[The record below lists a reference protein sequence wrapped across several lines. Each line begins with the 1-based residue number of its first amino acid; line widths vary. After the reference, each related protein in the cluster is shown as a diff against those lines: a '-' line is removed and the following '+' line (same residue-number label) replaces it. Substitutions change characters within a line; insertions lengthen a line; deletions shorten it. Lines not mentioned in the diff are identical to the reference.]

1 MSKNPYLDSVI
12 KYLKDKK
19 FSEIINL
26 KPNEINKF
34 IRENKSDIISS
45 LNLSEDNF
53 NSCRSYI
60 SICLKAIIIINFLSN
75 EEVNIY
81 NKLLQCKST
90 KEVTY
95 LLRDKEKLPFYLS
108 DNISVQIRKEINSIK
123 ESKVSKICTQENL
136 ELDQIN
142 IEQTTLEDFKEKK
155 KLNIDSLLTLIKND
169 KSLNKKLNDCTDK
182 EIYSLIKENFNETY
196 EISDELIDEY
206 IDIKNSSESIE
217 IDETINIEKVNLIN
231 KELTDRL
238 AVLQENFNQ
247 VSLENQNLLNE
258 KESLLAEI
266 DRLNKDIDK
275 YKNKSENQKVE
286 NLISMK
292 LNTFNSLLNSNS
304 PERQITIKDFILVNI
319 SKFIDKHN
327 LIKTENLISQNRDLY
342 SEMVQICLLSF
353 MHENLLF

>member
-1 MSKNPYLDSVI
+1 M
-12 KYLKDKK
+12 
-19 FSEIINL
+19 
-26 KPNEINKF
+26 
-34 IRENKSDIISS
+34 
-45 LNLSEDNF
+45 LN
-53 NSCRSYI
+53 
-60 SICLKAIIIINFLSN
+60 
-75 EEVNIY
+75 
-81 NKLLQCKST
+81 CKST

-95 LLRDKEKLPFYLS
+95 LLRDKIELPFYLS

-123 ESKVSKICTQENL
+123 ESKTLNIYNKENL
-136 ELDQIN
+136 EEVKL
-142 IEQTTLEDFKEKK
+142 EQTTLETFKEKK
-155 KLNIDSLLTLIKND
+155 KLNIESLITLIKND
-169 KSLNKKLNDCTDK
+169 NSLNKKLNNCTDK

-266 DRLNKDIDK
+266 DHLNKNIDK

-292 LNTFNSLLNSNS
+292 LNTFNSLLNNNS

>member
-45 LNLSEDNF
+45 LNLSE
-53 NSCRSYI
+53 
-60 SICLKAIIIINFLSN
+60 
-75 EEVNIY
+75 
-81 NKLLQCKST
+81 
-90 KEVTY
+90 
-95 LLRDKEKLPFYLS
+95 
-108 DNISVQIRKEINSIK
+108 
-123 ESKVSKICTQENL
+123 
-136 ELDQIN
+136 
-142 IEQTTLEDFKEKK
+142 
-155 KLNIDSLLTLIKND
+155 
-169 KSLNKKLNDCTDK
+169 
-182 EIYSLIKENFNETY
+182 
-196 EISDELIDEY
+196 
-206 IDIKNSSESIE
+206 IKNSSESIE

-247 VSLENQNLLNE
+247 ISLENQNLLNE
-258 KESLLAEI
+258 RESFIAEI

-275 YKNKSENQKVE
+275 YKNKSENPKVE

-292 LNTFNSLLNSNS
+292 LNTFNSLLNNNS

>member
-45 LNLSEDNF
+45 LNLSE
-53 NSCRSYI
+53 
-60 SICLKAIIIINFLSN
+60 
-75 EEVNIY
+75 
-81 NKLLQCKST
+81 
-90 KEVTY
+90 
-95 LLRDKEKLPFYLS
+95 
-108 DNISVQIRKEINSIK
+108 
-123 ESKVSKICTQENL
+123 
-136 ELDQIN
+136 
-142 IEQTTLEDFKEKK
+142 
-155 KLNIDSLLTLIKND
+155 
-169 KSLNKKLNDCTDK
+169 
-182 EIYSLIKENFNETY
+182 
-196 EISDELIDEY
+196 
-206 IDIKNSSESIE
+206 IKNSSESIE
-217 IDETINIEKVNLIN
+217 IYETINIEKVNLIN
-231 KELTDRL
+231 KELTDQL

-247 VSLENQNLLNE
+247 ISLENQNLLNE
-258 KESLLAEI
+258 RESFIAEI

-275 YKNKSENQKVE
+275 YKNKAENQKVE

-292 LNTFNSLLNSNS
+292 LNTFNSLLNNNS

>member
-34 IRENKSDIISS
+34 IRENKSYIISS
-45 LNLSEDNF
+45 LNLSE
-53 NSCRSYI
+53 
-60 SICLKAIIIINFLSN
+60 
-75 EEVNIY
+75 
-81 NKLLQCKST
+81 
-90 KEVTY
+90 
-95 LLRDKEKLPFYLS
+95 
-108 DNISVQIRKEINSIK
+108 
-123 ESKVSKICTQENL
+123 
-136 ELDQIN
+136 
-142 IEQTTLEDFKEKK
+142 
-155 KLNIDSLLTLIKND
+155 
-169 KSLNKKLNDCTDK
+169 
-182 EIYSLIKENFNETY
+182 
-196 EISDELIDEY
+196 
-206 IDIKNSSESIE
+206 IKNSSESIE
-217 IDETINIEKVNLIN
+217 IDETINYETINIEKVNLIN

-247 VSLENQNLLNE
+247 VSLKNQNLLNE

-266 DRLNKDIDK
+266 DHLNKNIDK

-292 LNTFNSLLNSNS
+292 LNTFNSLLNNNS

-327 LIKTENLISQNRDLY
+327 LIKTKNLISQNRDLY
-342 SEMVQICLLSF
+342 S
-353 MHENLLF
+353 

>member
-45 LNLSEDNF
+45 LNLSE
-53 NSCRSYI
+53 
-60 SICLKAIIIINFLSN
+60 
-75 EEVNIY
+75 
-81 NKLLQCKST
+81 
-90 KEVTY
+90 
-95 LLRDKEKLPFYLS
+95 
-108 DNISVQIRKEINSIK
+108 
-123 ESKVSKICTQENL
+123 
-136 ELDQIN
+136 
-142 IEQTTLEDFKEKK
+142 
-155 KLNIDSLLTLIKND
+155 
-169 KSLNKKLNDCTDK
+169 
-182 EIYSLIKENFNETY
+182 
-196 EISDELIDEY
+196 
-206 IDIKNSSESIE
+206 IKNSSESIE

-247 VSLENQNLLNE
+247 VSLEKQNLLNE
-258 KESLLAEI
+258 KDSFIAEI

-353 MHENLLF
+353 MHENLLFLSYTIHNTCP

>member
-34 IRENKSDIISS
+34 IRENKSYIISS
-45 LNLSEDNF
+45 LNLSE
-53 NSCRSYI
+53 
-60 SICLKAIIIINFLSN
+60 
-75 EEVNIY
+75 
-81 NKLLQCKST
+81 
-90 KEVTY
+90 
-95 LLRDKEKLPFYLS
+95 
-108 DNISVQIRKEINSIK
+108 
-123 ESKVSKICTQENL
+123 
-136 ELDQIN
+136 
-142 IEQTTLEDFKEKK
+142 
-155 KLNIDSLLTLIKND
+155 
-169 KSLNKKLNDCTDK
+169 
-182 EIYSLIKENFNETY
+182 
-196 EISDELIDEY
+196 
-206 IDIKNSSESIE
+206 IKNSSESIE
-217 IDETINIEKVNLIN
+217 IDETINDETINIEKVNLIN

-247 VSLENQNLLNE
+247 VSLKNQNLLNE

-266 DRLNKDIDK
+266 DHLNKNIDK

>member
-34 IRENKSDIISS
+34 IRENKSYIISS
-45 LNLSEDNF
+45 LNLSE
-53 NSCRSYI
+53 
-60 SICLKAIIIINFLSN
+60 
-75 EEVNIY
+75 
-81 NKLLQCKST
+81 
-90 KEVTY
+90 
-95 LLRDKEKLPFYLS
+95 
-108 DNISVQIRKEINSIK
+108 
-123 ESKVSKICTQENL
+123 
-136 ELDQIN
+136 
-142 IEQTTLEDFKEKK
+142 
-155 KLNIDSLLTLIKND
+155 
-169 KSLNKKLNDCTDK
+169 
-182 EIYSLIKENFNETY
+182 
-196 EISDELIDEY
+196 
-206 IDIKNSSESIE
+206 IKNSSESIE

-247 VSLENQNLLNE
+247 VSLKNQNLLNE

-266 DRLNKDIDK
+266 DHLNKDIDK

>member
-53 NSCRSYI
+53 NSCKSYI

-81 NKLLQCKST
+81 NKLLNCKST

-123 ESKVSKICTQENL
+123 ESKVYKICTQENL

-258 KESLLAEI
+258 KESFLAEI

>member
-45 LNLSEDNF
+45 LNLSE
-53 NSCRSYI
+53 
-60 SICLKAIIIINFLSN
+60 
-75 EEVNIY
+75 
-81 NKLLQCKST
+81 
-90 KEVTY
+90 
-95 LLRDKEKLPFYLS
+95 
-108 DNISVQIRKEINSIK
+108 
-123 ESKVSKICTQENL
+123 
-136 ELDQIN
+136 
-142 IEQTTLEDFKEKK
+142 
-155 KLNIDSLLTLIKND
+155 
-169 KSLNKKLNDCTDK
+169 
-182 EIYSLIKENFNETY
+182 
-196 EISDELIDEY
+196 
-206 IDIKNSSESIE
+206 IKNSSESIE

-247 VSLENQNLLNE
+247 VSLKNQNLLNE

-266 DRLNKDIDK
+266 DHLNKNIDK

-292 LNTFNSLLNSNS
+292 LNTFNSLLNNNS

>member
-45 LNLSEDNF
+45 LNLSE
-53 NSCRSYI
+53 
-60 SICLKAIIIINFLSN
+60 
-75 EEVNIY
+75 
-81 NKLLQCKST
+81 
-90 KEVTY
+90 
-95 LLRDKEKLPFYLS
+95 
-108 DNISVQIRKEINSIK
+108 
-123 ESKVSKICTQENL
+123 
-136 ELDQIN
+136 
-142 IEQTTLEDFKEKK
+142 
-155 KLNIDSLLTLIKND
+155 
-169 KSLNKKLNDCTDK
+169 
-182 EIYSLIKENFNETY
+182 
-196 EISDELIDEY
+196 
-206 IDIKNSSESIE
+206 IKNSSESIE

-247 VSLENQNLLNE
+247 VSLEKQNLLNE
-258 KESLLAEI
+258 KDSFIAEI
-266 DRLNKDIDK
+266 DRLNKDIDIDK

>member
-34 IRENKSDIISS
+34 IRENKSYIISS
-45 LNLSEDNF
+45 LNLSE
-53 NSCRSYI
+53 
-60 SICLKAIIIINFLSN
+60 
-75 EEVNIY
+75 
-81 NKLLQCKST
+81 
-90 KEVTY
+90 
-95 LLRDKEKLPFYLS
+95 
-108 DNISVQIRKEINSIK
+108 
-123 ESKVSKICTQENL
+123 
-136 ELDQIN
+136 
-142 IEQTTLEDFKEKK
+142 
-155 KLNIDSLLTLIKND
+155 
-169 KSLNKKLNDCTDK
+169 
-182 EIYSLIKENFNETY
+182 
-196 EISDELIDEY
+196 
-206 IDIKNSSESIE
+206 IKNSSESIE
-217 IDETINIEKVNLIN
+217 IDETINDETINIEKVNLIN

-247 VSLENQNLLNE
+247 VSLKNQNLLNE

-266 DRLNKDIDK
+266 DHLNKNIDK

-292 LNTFNSLLNSNS
+292 LNTFNSLLNNNS

-327 LIKTENLISQNRDLY
+327 LIKTKNLISQNRDLY

>member
-45 LNLSEDNF
+45 LNLSE
-53 NSCRSYI
+53 
-60 SICLKAIIIINFLSN
+60 
-75 EEVNIY
+75 
-81 NKLLQCKST
+81 
-90 KEVTY
+90 
-95 LLRDKEKLPFYLS
+95 
-108 DNISVQIRKEINSIK
+108 
-123 ESKVSKICTQENL
+123 
-136 ELDQIN
+136 
-142 IEQTTLEDFKEKK
+142 
-155 KLNIDSLLTLIKND
+155 
-169 KSLNKKLNDCTDK
+169 
-182 EIYSLIKENFNETY
+182 
-196 EISDELIDEY
+196 
-206 IDIKNSSESIE
+206 IKNSSESIE

-247 VSLENQNLLNE
+247 VSLKNQNLLNE

-266 DRLNKDIDK
+266 DHLNKNIDK

>member
-53 NSCRSYI
+53 NSCKSYI

-81 NKLLQCKST
+81 NKLLNCKST

-123 ESKVSKICTQENL
+123 ESKVYKICTQENL

-155 KLNIDSLLTLIKND
+155 KLNIESLITLIKND
-169 KSLNKKLNDCTDK
+169 NSLNKKLNNCTDK

-258 KESLLAEI
+258 KESFLAEI

>member
-81 NKLLQCKST
+81 NKLLQCKTT

-123 ESKVSKICTQENL
+123 ESKTLNIYNKENL
-136 ELDQIN
+136 EEVKL
-142 IEQTTLEDFKEKK
+142 EQTTLETFKEKK
-155 KLNIDSLLTLIKND
+155 KLNIESLITLIKND
-169 KSLNKKLNDCTDK
+169 NSLNKKLNNCTDK

-266 DRLNKDIDK
+266 DHLNKNIDK

-292 LNTFNSLLNSNS
+292 LNTFNSLLNNNS

>member
-1 MSKNPYLDSVI
+1 MSTNPYLDSVI

-45 LNLSEDNF
+45 LNLSE
-53 NSCRSYI
+53 
-60 SICLKAIIIINFLSN
+60 
-75 EEVNIY
+75 
-81 NKLLQCKST
+81 
-90 KEVTY
+90 
-95 LLRDKEKLPFYLS
+95 
-108 DNISVQIRKEINSIK
+108 
-123 ESKVSKICTQENL
+123 
-136 ELDQIN
+136 
-142 IEQTTLEDFKEKK
+142 
-155 KLNIDSLLTLIKND
+155 
-169 KSLNKKLNDCTDK
+169 
-182 EIYSLIKENFNETY
+182 
-196 EISDELIDEY
+196 
-206 IDIKNSSESIE
+206 IKNSSESIE

-247 VSLENQNLLNE
+247 VSLKNQNLLNE
-258 KESLLAEI
+258 KESFLAEI

-275 YKNKSENQKVE
+275 YKNKAENQKVE

-292 LNTFNSLLNSNS
+292 LNTFNSLLNNNS

>member
-45 LNLSEDNF
+45 LNLSE
-53 NSCRSYI
+53 
-60 SICLKAIIIINFLSN
+60 
-75 EEVNIY
+75 
-81 NKLLQCKST
+81 
-90 KEVTY
+90 
-95 LLRDKEKLPFYLS
+95 
-108 DNISVQIRKEINSIK
+108 
-123 ESKVSKICTQENL
+123 
-136 ELDQIN
+136 
-142 IEQTTLEDFKEKK
+142 
-155 KLNIDSLLTLIKND
+155 
-169 KSLNKKLNDCTDK
+169 
-182 EIYSLIKENFNETY
+182 
-196 EISDELIDEY
+196 
-206 IDIKNSSESIE
+206 IKNSSESIE
-217 IDETINIEKVNLIN
+217 IYETINIEKVNLIN

-247 VSLENQNLLNE
+247 VSLKNQNLLNE

-266 DRLNKDIDK
+266 DHLNKNIDK

-292 LNTFNSLLNSNS
+292 LNTFNSLLNNNS

>member
-1 MSKNPYLDSVI
+1 MSTNPYLDSVI

-45 LNLSEDNF
+45 LNLSEN
-53 NSCRSYI
+53 
-60 SICLKAIIIINFLSN
+60 LS
-75 EEVNIY
+75 E
-81 NKLLQCKST
+81 
-90 KEVTY
+90 
-95 LLRDKEKLPFYLS
+95 
-108 DNISVQIRKEINSIK
+108 
-123 ESKVSKICTQENL
+123 
-136 ELDQIN
+136 
-142 IEQTTLEDFKEKK
+142 
-155 KLNIDSLLTLIKND
+155 
-169 KSLNKKLNDCTDK
+169 
-182 EIYSLIKENFNETY
+182 
-196 EISDELIDEY
+196 
-206 IDIKNSSESIE
+206 IKNSSESIE

-247 VSLENQNLLNE
+247 VSLKNQNLLNE
-258 KESLLAEI
+258 KESFLAEI

-275 YKNKSENQKVE
+275 YKNKAENQKVE

-292 LNTFNSLLNSNS
+292 LNTFNSLLNNNS

>member
-1 MSKNPYLDSVI
+1 M
-12 KYLKDKK
+12 
-19 FSEIINL
+19 
-26 KPNEINKF
+26 
-34 IRENKSDIISS
+34 
-45 LNLSEDNF
+45 
-53 NSCRSYI
+53 
-60 SICLKAIIIINFLSN
+60 
-75 EEVNIY
+75 
-81 NKLLQCKST
+81 LQCKST

-95 LLRDKEKLPFYLS
+95 LLRDKEKLPFYLY

-123 ESKVSKICTQENL
+123 ESKTPNIYNKENL
-136 ELDQIN
+136 EEVKL
-142 IEQTTLEDFKEKK
+142 EQTNLETSEKI
-155 KLNIDSLLTLIKND
+155 KLNIDSLITLIKNNNSLD
-169 KSLNKKLNDCTDK
+169 KNLNNCTDK

-231 KELTDRL
+231 KELTDQL
-238 AVLQENFNQ
+238 AVLQENFNK

-292 LNTFNSLLNSNS
+292 LNTFNSLLNNNS

>member
-45 LNLSEDNF
+45 LNLSE
-53 NSCRSYI
+53 
-60 SICLKAIIIINFLSN
+60 
-75 EEVNIY
+75 
-81 NKLLQCKST
+81 
-90 KEVTY
+90 
-95 LLRDKEKLPFYLS
+95 
-108 DNISVQIRKEINSIK
+108 
-123 ESKVSKICTQENL
+123 
-136 ELDQIN
+136 
-142 IEQTTLEDFKEKK
+142 
-155 KLNIDSLLTLIKND
+155 
-169 KSLNKKLNDCTDK
+169 
-182 EIYSLIKENFNETY
+182 
-196 EISDELIDEY
+196 
-206 IDIKNSSESIE
+206 IKNSSESIE

-247 VSLENQNLLNE
+247 VSLEKQNLLNE
-258 KESLLAEI
+258 KDSFIAEI

-319 SKFIDKHN
+319 SKFIDKH
-327 LIKTENLISQNRDLY
+327 I
-342 SEMVQICLLSF
+342 LLALHF
-353 MHENLLF
+353 E

>member
-1 MSKNPYLDSVI
+1 
-12 KYLKDKK
+12 
-19 FSEIINL
+19 
-26 KPNEINKF
+26 
-34 IRENKSDIISS
+34 
-45 LNLSEDNF
+45 
-53 NSCRSYI
+53 
-60 SICLKAIIIINFLSN
+60 
-75 EEVNIY
+75 
-81 NKLLQCKST
+81 
-90 KEVTY
+90 
-95 LLRDKEKLPFYLS
+95 

-123 ESKVSKICTQENL
+123 ESKTPNLYNKENL
-136 ELDQIN
+136 EEVKL
-142 IEQTTLEDFKEKK
+142 EQTTLETFKEKK
-155 KLNIDSLLTLIKND
+155 KLNIDSLITLIKND
-169 KSLNKKLNDCTDK
+169 NSLNKKLNNCTDK

-231 KELTDRL
+231 KELTDQL

-258 KESLLAEI
+258 RESFIAEI

-275 YKNKSENQKVE
+275 YKNKAENQKVE

-292 LNTFNSLLNSNS
+292 LNTFNSLLNNNS

>member
-45 LNLSEDNF
+45 LNLSE
-53 NSCRSYI
+53 
-60 SICLKAIIIINFLSN
+60 
-75 EEVNIY
+75 
-81 NKLLQCKST
+81 
-90 KEVTY
+90 
-95 LLRDKEKLPFYLS
+95 
-108 DNISVQIRKEINSIK
+108 
-123 ESKVSKICTQENL
+123 
-136 ELDQIN
+136 
-142 IEQTTLEDFKEKK
+142 
-155 KLNIDSLLTLIKND
+155 
-169 KSLNKKLNDCTDK
+169 
-182 EIYSLIKENFNETY
+182 
-196 EISDELIDEY
+196 
-206 IDIKNSSESIE
+206 IKNSSESIE

-247 VSLENQNLLNE
+247 VSLEKQNLLNE
-258 KESLLAEI
+258 KDSFIAEI

>member
-45 LNLSEDNF
+45 LNLSE
-53 NSCRSYI
+53 
-60 SICLKAIIIINFLSN
+60 
-75 EEVNIY
+75 
-81 NKLLQCKST
+81 
-90 KEVTY
+90 
-95 LLRDKEKLPFYLS
+95 
-108 DNISVQIRKEINSIK
+108 
-123 ESKVSKICTQENL
+123 
-136 ELDQIN
+136 
-142 IEQTTLEDFKEKK
+142 
-155 KLNIDSLLTLIKND
+155 
-169 KSLNKKLNDCTDK
+169 
-182 EIYSLIKENFNETY
+182 
-196 EISDELIDEY
+196 
-206 IDIKNSSESIE
+206 IKNSSESIE

-258 KESLLAEI
+258 KESFLAEI

-275 YKNKSENQKVE
+275 YKNKSENPKVE

-292 LNTFNSLLNSNS
+292 LNTFNSLLNNNS

>member
-1 MSKNPYLDSVI
+1 M
-12 KYLKDKK
+12 
-19 FSEIINL
+19 
-26 KPNEINKF
+26 
-34 IRENKSDIISS
+34 
-45 LNLSEDNF
+45 
-53 NSCRSYI
+53 
-60 SICLKAIIIINFLSN
+60 
-75 EEVNIY
+75 
-81 NKLLQCKST
+81 
-90 KEVTY
+90 
-95 LLRDKEKLPFYLS
+95 
-108 DNISVQIRKEINSIK
+108 QIRKEINSIK
-123 ESKVSKICTQENL
+123 ESKTLNIYNKENL
-136 ELDQIN
+136 EEVKL
-142 IEQTTLEDFKEKK
+142 EQTTLETFKEKK
-155 KLNIDSLLTLIKND
+155 KLNIESLITLIKND
-169 KSLNKKLNDCTDK
+169 NSLNKKLNNCTDK

-266 DRLNKDIDK
+266 DHLNKNIDK

-292 LNTFNSLLNSNS
+292 LNTFNSLLNNNS

>member
-123 ESKVSKICTQENL
+123 ESKVYKICTQENL

-258 KESLLAEI
+258 KESFLAEI

>member
-45 LNLSEDNF
+45 LNLSE
-53 NSCRSYI
+53 
-60 SICLKAIIIINFLSN
+60 
-75 EEVNIY
+75 
-81 NKLLQCKST
+81 
-90 KEVTY
+90 
-95 LLRDKEKLPFYLS
+95 
-108 DNISVQIRKEINSIK
+108 
-123 ESKVSKICTQENL
+123 
-136 ELDQIN
+136 
-142 IEQTTLEDFKEKK
+142 
-155 KLNIDSLLTLIKND
+155 
-169 KSLNKKLNDCTDK
+169 
-182 EIYSLIKENFNETY
+182 
-196 EISDELIDEY
+196 
-206 IDIKNSSESIE
+206 IKNSSESIE

-231 KELTDRL
+231 KELTDQL

-247 VSLENQNLLNE
+247 ISLENQNLLNE
-258 KESLLAEI
+258 RESFIAEI

-275 YKNKSENQKVE
+275 YKNKAENQKVE

-292 LNTFNSLLNSNS
+292 LNTFNSLLNNNS

>member
-1 MSKNPYLDSVI
+1 
-12 KYLKDKK
+12 
-19 FSEIINL
+19 
-26 KPNEINKF
+26 
-34 IRENKSDIISS
+34 
-45 LNLSEDNF
+45 
-53 NSCRSYI
+53 
-60 SICLKAIIIINFLSN
+60 
-75 EEVNIY
+75 
-81 NKLLQCKST
+81 
-90 KEVTY
+90 
-95 LLRDKEKLPFYLS
+95 
-108 DNISVQIRKEINSIK
+108 
-123 ESKVSKICTQENL
+123 
-136 ELDQIN
+136 
-142 IEQTTLEDFKEKK
+142 
-155 KLNIDSLLTLIKND
+155 
-169 KSLNKKLNDCTDK
+169 
-182 EIYSLIKENFNETY
+182 ENFNETY

-231 KELTDRL
+231 KELTDQL

-258 KESLLAEI
+258 KESFLAEI

-286 NLISMK
+286 NLISME

>member
-45 LNLSEDNF
+45 LNLSE
-53 NSCRSYI
+53 
-60 SICLKAIIIINFLSN
+60 
-75 EEVNIY
+75 
-81 NKLLQCKST
+81 
-90 KEVTY
+90 
-95 LLRDKEKLPFYLS
+95 
-108 DNISVQIRKEINSIK
+108 
-123 ESKVSKICTQENL
+123 
-136 ELDQIN
+136 
-142 IEQTTLEDFKEKK
+142 
-155 KLNIDSLLTLIKND
+155 
-169 KSLNKKLNDCTDK
+169 
-182 EIYSLIKENFNETY
+182 
-196 EISDELIDEY
+196 
-206 IDIKNSSESIE
+206 IKNSSESIE

-258 KESLLAEI
+258 KDSFIAEI

>member
-45 LNLSEDNF
+45 LNLSE
-53 NSCRSYI
+53 
-60 SICLKAIIIINFLSN
+60 
-75 EEVNIY
+75 
-81 NKLLQCKST
+81 
-90 KEVTY
+90 
-95 LLRDKEKLPFYLS
+95 
-108 DNISVQIRKEINSIK
+108 
-123 ESKVSKICTQENL
+123 
-136 ELDQIN
+136 
-142 IEQTTLEDFKEKK
+142 
-155 KLNIDSLLTLIKND
+155 
-169 KSLNKKLNDCTDK
+169 
-182 EIYSLIKENFNETY
+182 
-196 EISDELIDEY
+196 
-206 IDIKNSSESIE
+206 IKNSSESIE
-217 IDETINIEKVNLIN
+217 IDETINMEKVNLIN
-231 KELTDRL
+231 KELTDQL

-247 VSLENQNLLNE
+247 ISLENQNLLNE
-258 KESLLAEI
+258 RESFIAEI

-275 YKNKSENQKVE
+275 YKNKAENQKVE

-292 LNTFNSLLNSNS
+292 LNTFNSLLNNNS